1 VVGLFQD
8 ILIEVDVDTLE
19 NRTNITGNIY
29 FMIDYHRYFPDQDWS
44 DFVVIIL
51 SWWIKS
57 CKGIIVSEVGRT
69 YEFDFMDG
77 TSTVVAKKINET
89 QIELLFSE
97 GSLEEVNFS
106 GVFAIRQLRDS
117 LLSATKK
124 VIRAIDRKMWSSKE
138 IDELKDLTIS
148 LEKYPL

>member
-1 VVGLFQD
+1 VDGLSQD
-8 ILIEVDVDTLE
+8 ILIEVDIDTLE

-44 DFVVIIL
+44 DFVLIIL

-57 CKGIIVSEVGRT
+57 CKGLIVSGVGRT

-77 TSTVVAKKINET
+77 TPTVFAKKINES
-89 QIELLFSE
+89 QVELLFCE
-97 GSLEEVNFS
+97 GKLQNNSFS

-117 LLSATKK
+117 LLSASKK
-124 VIRAIDRKMWSSKE
+124 VIRAIDRKHWSCTE

>member
-1 VVGLFQD
+1 MFQD
-8 ILIEVDVDTLE
+8 ILIEVDIDTLE
-19 NRTNITGNIY
+19 NRTNITGIIY

-57 CKGIIVSEVGRT
+57 CKGIIVYEVGRT

-77 TSTVVAKKINET
+77 TPTVFAKKINET
-89 QIELLFSE
+89 QVEILFCE
-97 GSLEEVNFS
+97 GSSPKVNFS
-106 GVFAIRQLRDS
+106 GVFAIQQLRDS
-117 LLSATKK
+117 LLSTSKK
-124 VIRAIDRKMWSSKE
+124 VIRAIDRKQWSSKE

>member
-1 VVGLFQD
+1 MSQD
-8 ILIEVDVDTLE
+8 ILIEVDTDTLE

-44 DFVVIIL
+44 DFILIIL

-77 TSTVVAKKINET
+77 TPIVLAKKMNER
-89 QIELLFSE
+89 QVELLFFE
-97 GSLEEVNFS
+97 DGLQKGKVHFS
-106 GVFAIRQLRDS
+106 GVFSIQQIRDS
-117 LLSATKK
+117 LLSVSQK
-124 VIRAIDRKMWSSKE
+124 VIRAIDRKQWSSVE
-138 IDELKDLTIS
+138 IDELKVLTIS